1 MDYIS
6 IKTEYGFK
14 VKEQKALENSFGF
27 FQTLT
32 FFKK

>member
-14 VKEQKALENSFGF
+14 MKEQKALENSFGF

-32 FFKK
+32 SFF